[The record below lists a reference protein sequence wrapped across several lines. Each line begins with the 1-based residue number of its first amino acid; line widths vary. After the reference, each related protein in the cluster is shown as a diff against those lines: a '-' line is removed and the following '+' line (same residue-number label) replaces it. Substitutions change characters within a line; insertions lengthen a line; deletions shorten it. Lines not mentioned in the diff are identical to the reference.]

1 MQVKELL
8 TRLEADGFLLQ
19 TDAKLPSA
27 VALVAGGPIKGSW
40 WRHPRGKEI
49 YALLG
54 ELSEHEDV
62 LALKLLDGKVTF
74 VHRRLWPAV
83 VSIGSARE
91 PWQMEKLG
99 KPARELLGR
108 VDDEGEVQAQGAV
121 VKQLEQRLLVHAEQV
136 HTEKG
141 AHALVLMSWPRWCK
155 LQTPVCRKIPLGLA
169 KKELQT
175 LLAKLNQRHG
185 ARARLPFESKDEA

>member
-1 MQVKELL
+1 MQVKQLL

-19 TDAKLPSA
+19 TDPKLPSA
-27 VALVAGGPIKGSW
+27 VGLVAGSPIAGSW
-40 WRHPRGKEI
+40 WSHPRGREI

-62 LALKLLDGKVTF
+62 LSLKLLDGKVTF

-83 VSIGSARE
+83 VSVGSARE
-91 PWQMEKLG
+91 AWQMRKLN
-99 KPARELLGR
+99 KPARELLAR
-108 VDDEGEVQAQGAV
+108 VDDEGEVQAQGAAA
-121 VKQLEQRLLVHAEQV
+121 KQLELRLLMHSGQV

-155 LQTPVCRKIPLGLA
+155 LQTPVCRKIPLALA
-169 KKELQT
+169 KKELQA
-175 LLAKLNQRHG
+175 LVGKVNQRHG
-185 ARARLPFESKDEA
+185 ARARLPFESEDEA